1 MNKELRPKLQPL
13 HLLQSC
19 GPYPACQ
26 PRSRYCISKRR
37 NLSCGLKRSA
47 LSLRLLSFAK
57 RGILRCYG
65 SSLSERFAPDHRR
78 NIWMWPSLPRV
89 ENEPA
94 SFVAAHML
102 APTLQEENAWP
113 TMGVHR
119 NRFATS
125 NPRFQDPDAVVLEY
139 LAMISWGGHK
149 RVQTGS
155 MPCTFPRQYSFR
167 SKLPRLCAAVSQVQG
182 SRDEGF
188 SHLGVVLP
196 LSW

>member
-1 MNKELRPKLQPL
+1 VKQQARDARGFGNRLPRLTKVFDRLAILPRKEKL
-13 HLLQSC
+13 
-19 GPYPACQ
+19 
-26 PRSRYCISKRR
+26 
-37 NLSCGLKRSA
+37 
-47 LSLRLLSFAK
+47 LRLLSFAK

>member
-1 MNKELRPKLQPL
+1 MGCAG
-13 HLLQSC
+13 H
-19 GPYPACQ
+19 
-26 PRSRYCISKRR
+26 RSRWFP
-37 NLSCGLKRSA
+37 GF
-47 LSLRLLSFAK
+47 SLWSSWF
-57 RGILRCYG
+57 
-65 SSLSERFAPDHRR
+65 SLSIVRFRASNSSFVDLLVREVLQLDSENPQIGVSDVFDRVRWQRFAPDHRR
-78 NIWMWPSLPRV
+78 NIWMWPGLPRV
-89 ENEPA
+89 ENDPA
-94 SFVAAHML
+94 SFVAAHMF